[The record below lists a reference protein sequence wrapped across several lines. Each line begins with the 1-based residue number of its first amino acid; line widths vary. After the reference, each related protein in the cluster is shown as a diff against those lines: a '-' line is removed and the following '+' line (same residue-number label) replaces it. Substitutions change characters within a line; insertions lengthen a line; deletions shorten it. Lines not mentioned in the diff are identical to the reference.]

1 MIRII
6 SKSIDWNSQLY
17 TKLNNSTKANNVCM
31 TEILQASIF
40 FNTKTTPKEVKI
52 KKMVKTDSH
61 KINQLTSLQQNND
74 TRKLYYTM
82 TKPTRM
88 NKRAIWIAYVNGG
101 VNQNRLQTRTASYH
115 VPRITQALLT
125 AGKRDHR
132 KRCGL
137 KSWHWTWK
145 DLRKTPSRCTLIRS
159 EGHSIY
165 EWNTWSVQY
174 KQSVCN

>member
-1 MIRII
+1 LH
-6 SKSIDWNSQLY
+6 DWNITS
-17 TKLNNSTKANNVCM
+17 VH
-31 TEILQASIF
+31 F
-40 FNTKTTPKEVKI
+40 FQHENYIKRSKNKE
-52 KKMVKTDSH
+52 MVKTDSH
-61 KINQLTSLQQNND
+61 KINQLTSLRQNND

-145 DLRKTPSRCTLIRS
+145 DLRKKTLS
-159 EGHSIY
+159 LY
-165 EWNTWSVQY
+165 FNTVGGAQHLRM
-174 KQSVCN
+174 KHLKRAI